1 MKHINGKLLM
11 FTSFFGMT
19 GGMLTA
25 YTPQYNYLHQDF
37 EKVCLD
43 M

>member
-1 MKHINGKLLM
+1 MKHINGTLLM
-11 FTSFFGMT
+11 FTSFIGIS
-19 GGMLTA
+19 GGLMKT
-25 YTPQYNYLHQDF
+25 YTPRYNYLYQDF